1 MRSSAITTDWEKI
14 WFPYDESL
22 YMEVLNSIFYEDVV
36 VDIGAGDLRLSKRI
50 AEKCNYVY
58 ALEINSEVIRNGI
71 NKNKSHVPENLQVL
85 NVDARYYPFPNGI
98 TTGVLLMRH
107 CKHVK
112 DYINKL
118 KDVGAGRLITNAR
131 WRFWVE
137 TIYLNNPRIEYNDL
151 IIGSFACLCGSVGFK
166 PGDINLLFPGIENVV
181 NEVVNC
187 PGCQP
192 GIVFV

>member
-1 MRSSAITTDWEKI
+1 MRSSAINTEWEKI
-14 WFPYDESL
+14 WSPYDESL
-22 YMEVLNSIFYEDVV
+22 YMEVLSSIFYEDVV
-36 VDIGAGDLRLSKRI
+36 VDIGAGDLRLSLRI

-58 ALEINSEVIRNGI
+58 ALEINPDVVQKGI
-71 NKNKSHVPENLQVL
+71 NNKSPLPQNLQVL

-112 DYINKL
+112 HYINKL
-118 KDVGAGRLITNAR
+118 KDAGAGRLITNAR
-131 WRFWVE
+131 WRLGVE
-137 TIYLNNPRIEYNDL
+137 IIYLNSPRIEYDDL

-166 PGDINLLFPGIENVV
+166 PGDINFLFPGIENIV

-187 PGCQP
+187 PECRT
-192 GIVFV
+192 GIVVV